1 LVNLALLSAAP
12 LVVVVMNRSVLL
24 LLPFLLPLTAVY
36 ASAAMSMKREHQA
49 MHDELTGLPNRACLH
64 AKAREA
70 VVEAARAGSRV
81 AFLLLDLDHFKAV
94 NDTLGHAAGDRM
106 LKVVAHRLS
115 HGVRPG
121 DLVARL
127 GGDEFVVLLPG
138 ARPDSTARE
147 VAARLRAAV
156 AEPIQLEGMT
166 FQIET
171 SVGIASCPDDARGA
185 ELLMKRADMA
195 MYLAKERGTGVEAY
209 SAAADRSSAA
219 RLSLLSEVRRG
230 LDHGELEV
238 HYQPKVLLAGGRTCG
253 MEALL
258 RWRHPQRGLVL
269 PGEFLP
275 AVRRSSLMHDLTS
288 YVVDAA
294 LAQAARWRHSGLAVQ
309 MCLNLTD
316 RDLLDGGLTGMISH
330 GLTAHGLEPG
340 DVMLEVGEGVLG
352 GGPAQAVAAVH
363 ALAELGVPISID
375 DFGTGSSSLVKL
387 KRLPVSEVKVDAS
400 FVSRLLD
407 TPDNEAIVRSLVG
420 LVRAFG
426 IRSVAEGVETTEAA
440 AALTA
445 MGCDAAQG
453 WCFSRPLDP
462 VAATTWL
469 VTHRPGRA
477 RGDHVAPVPQQIA
490 AAP

>member
-1 LVNLALLSAAP
+1 
-12 LVVVVMNRSVLL
+12 
-24 LLPFLLPLTAVY
+24 
-36 ASAAMSMKREHQA
+36 
-49 MHDELTGLPNRACLH
+49 
-64 AKAREA
+64 
-70 VVEAARAGSRV
+70 
-81 AFLLLDLDHFKAV
+81 
-94 NDTLGHAAGDRM
+94 
-106 LKVVAHRLS
+106 
-115 HGVRPG
+115 
-121 DLVARL
+121 
-127 GGDEFVVLLPG
+127 
-138 ARPDSTARE
+138 
-147 VAARLRAAV
+147 
-156 AEPIQLEGMT
+156 
-166 FQIET
+166 
-171 SVGIASCPDDARGA
+171 
-185 ELLMKRADMA
+185 
-195 MYLAKERGTGVEAY
+195 
-209 SAAADRSSAA
+209 
-219 RLSLLSEVRRG
+219 
-230 LDHGELEV
+230 
-238 HYQPKVLLAGGRTCG
+238 
-253 MEALL
+253 
-258 RWRHPQRGLVL
+258 
-269 PGEFLP
+269 
-275 AVRRSSLMHDLTS
+275 
-288 YVVDAA
+288 
-294 LAQAARWRHSGLAVQ
+294 